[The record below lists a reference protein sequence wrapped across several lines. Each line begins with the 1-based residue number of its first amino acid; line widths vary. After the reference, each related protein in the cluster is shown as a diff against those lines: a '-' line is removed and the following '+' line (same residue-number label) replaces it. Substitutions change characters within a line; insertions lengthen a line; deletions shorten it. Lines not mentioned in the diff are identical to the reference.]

1 MLYIMA
7 KSPLNT
13 RDLEQCSNLKK
24 ANDSKVL
31 LIEDAVIAAK
41 KGIITEHI
49 IEKFQKDGIAVYAL
63 KADLEAR
70 AIKNLNDY
78 IKIIDYDGF
87 VDLVVD
93 SKIVSC
99 M

>member
-1 MLYIMA
+1 MLYVMG

-24 ANDSKVL
+24 ASDSKVI

-41 KGIITEHI
+41 KGIVTEDI
-49 IEKFQKDGIAVYAL
+49 IDKFKKNGIAVYAL

-70 AIKNLNDY
+70 AIKDLNDY
-78 IKIIDYDGF
+78 VKLIDYDGF
-87 VDLVVD
+87 VDLVVEN
-93 SKIVSC
+93 KIVSC

>member
-24 ANDSKVL
+24 SSDSKVL

-41 KGIITEHI
+41 KGIVDDI
-49 IEKFQKDGIAVYAL
+49 IKKIQDQGVKIYAL
-63 KADLEAR
+63 KEDLEAR
-70 AIKNLNDY
+70 GLND
-78 IKIIDYDGF
+78 IKDVLITDYEGF
-87 VDLVVD
+87 VDLVVEN
-93 SKIVSC
+93 KLVSC

>member
-24 ANDSKVL
+24 SSDSKVL
-31 LIEDAVIAAK
+31 LIEDAVIAAV
-41 KGIITEHI
+41 KGIADDIVKKI
-49 IEKFQKDGIAVYAL
+49 QDQGVKVYAL
-63 KADLEAR
+63 KEDLDAR
-70 AIKNLNDY
+70 GLKDLKDVLVT
-78 IKIIDYDGF
+78 DYDGF
-87 VDLVVD
+87 VDLVVEN
-93 SKIVSC
+93 KLVSC

>member
-24 ANDSKVL
+24 SSESKVL
-31 LIEDAVIAAK
+31 LIEDAVIAAQ
-41 KGIITEHI
+41 KGIADDI
-49 IEKFQKDGIAVYAL
+49 INKIKEQGVKVYAL
-63 KADLEAR
+63 KEDLDAR
-70 AIKNLNDY
+70 GLNNIKDVLVTDY
-78 IKIIDYDGF
+78 EGF
-87 VDLVVD
+87 VDLVIEN
-93 SKIVSC
+93 KLVSC

>member
-13 RDLEQCSNLKK
+13 RDLEQCSALKK
-24 ANDSKVL
+24 SSGSKVL

-41 KGIITEHI
+41 KGISSQNI
-49 IEKFQKDGIAVYAL
+49 IEKFQNDGIAVYAL
-63 KADLEAR
+63 KDDLEAR
-70 AIKNLNDY
+70 GLKDLVESVKVINY
-78 IKIIDYDGF
+78 EGF
-87 VDLVVD
+87 VDLVLEQ
-93 SKIVSC
+93 KIVSC

>member
-24 ANDSKVL
+24 SSDSKVL

-41 KGIITEHI
+41 KGIVDDI
-49 IEKFQKDGIAVYAL
+49 IKKIQDQGVKVYAL
-63 KADLEAR
+63 KEDLEAR
-70 AIKNLNDY
+70 GLND
-78 IKIIDYDGF
+78 IKDVLVTDYEGF
-87 VDLVVD
+87 VDLVVEN
-93 SKIVSC
+93 KLVSC

>member
-24 ANDSKVL
+24 SSSSKVL

-41 KGIITEHI
+41 KGIADEI
-49 IEKFQKDGIAVYAL
+49 IKKIQEQGVKVYAL
-63 KADLEAR
+63 KEDLDAR
-70 AIKNLNDY
+70 GISDIKDVLVTDY
-78 IKIIDYDGF
+78 EGF
-87 VDLVVD
+87 VDLVVEN
-93 SKIVSC
+93 KLVSC